1 MAENWIVPCNVKFY
15 DIIGHFKLKKTV
27 VWKNSFTIR
36 KDDIVYLYLASPY
49 GEIKYKC
56 IVIDDNVDEKTLS
69 DNAYAIP
76 EKKSNNYFSKK
87 EKYMQIELIEEFP
100 SGIFT
105 LKTLK
110 EYGLGQVQIQA
121 RTDRRL
127 QKFIDEVEADLIK
140 QGIGGDK

>member
-15 DIIGHFKLKKTV
+15 DVIEHFKLRKTV

-36 KDDIVYLYLASPY
+36 KDDTVYLYLASPY

-56 IVIDDNVDEKTLS
+56 TVIDDNVDEELLN
-69 DNAYAIP
+69 DNTYAIP

-110 EYGLGQVQIQA
+110 EHGLGQVQIQA

-127 QKFIDEVEADLIK
+127 QKFIDETEADLKEK
-140 QGIGGDK
+140 QNGGDE